1 LFFFVGCGRE
11 KGGGVGGGWGGADNL
26 TKVIMGAL
34 KEHGGFF
41 NIHITT
47 KLISFGVDGVN
58 VF

>member
-1 LFFFVGCGRE
+1 VVERE
-11 KGGGVGGGWGGADNL
+11 VGWGVLGADNL

>member
-1 LFFFVGCGRE
+1 MSHTYTHFFITSYW
-11 KGGGVGGGWGGADNL
+11 KGGGGGGADNL

-41 NIHITT
+41 YIHIST